1 MYTTLLF
8 DLDDTLLDFKA
19 AEKQALSSLFRELRL
34 PLTQT
39 IQQRYATL
47 NTGLWQEY
55 ELGKITRETLLKT
68 RFTLL
73 FKQLDQ
79 KIDGVA
85 CEKRY
90 RSYLSKGH
98 ALVPHASEIC
108 GILKQD
114 FHLEVATNGI
124 AKMQLQRLADS
135 GLDNY
140 FERVF
145 VSEEAGFQKPQL
157 EFFNYIAQELPY
169 FEKERTLIIGDSL
182 TSDIAGGNRFGIDT
196 CWFNPNLVTNQTST
210 TPTFQIRQ
218 LPDLIKLLGQQK

>member
-19 AEKQALSSLFRELRL
+19 AEKQALRSLFQELQL

-55 ELGKITRETLLKT
+55 ELGKITRGTLLKT
-68 RFTLL
+68 RFTRL
-73 FKQLDQ
+73 FRQLGQ

-90 RSYLSKGH
+90 RTYLSGGH
-98 ALVPHASEIC
+98 ALVPHASEVC
-108 GILKQD
+108 GILKQN

-124 AKMQLQRLADS
+124 AKMQLRRLADS
-135 GLDNY
+135 GLANY

-145 VSEEAGFQKPQL
+145 VSEEAGFQKPQPG
-157 EFFNYIAQELPY
+157 FFNYIAQELPY
-169 FEKERTLIIGDSL
+169 FDKDKTLIIGDSL
-182 TSDIAGGNRFGIDT
+182 TSDITGGNRFGIDT
-196 CWFNPNLVTNQTST
+196 CWFNPNLLTNQTSI

-218 LPDLIKLLGQQK
+218 LPDLVKLLEQ